1 MWYCRHWTLTRDTT
15 WRHSPSVGC
24 VPGALAASSEAEELV
39 ILMQSTQPLLLWL
52 VLLLSHWRNPWLI
65 QGTQTCFPIRVLFL
79 VLHFEIWCE
88 VDFPSFACGIQLFQ
102 HHLLK
107 RRFFPFILVSTL
119 CNTMHIS
126 MMQFY
131 FWALVLL
138 HDHPYASTHCLGD
151 GSKLWSQKCESK
163 LVPTFQDKFWVNR
176 VLPISICIL
185 G

>member
-15 WRHSPSVGC
+15 WRHSPSMGC
-24 VPGALAASSEAEELV
+24 VLGALAASSEAEELV
-39 ILMQSTQPLLLWL
+39 ILMQSTHRCCCGLCSCHTEDIPGWSRAHRPVFL
-52 VLLLSHWRNPWLI
+52 
-65 QGTQTCFPIRVLFL
+65 GEFCCL

-107 RRFFPFILVSTL
+107 RRFFPLILVSTL
-119 CNTMHIS
+119 RNTIQIS
-126 MMQFY
+126 MVQFY

-138 HDHPYASTHCLGD
+138 HDLPYASHCLGD

-176 VLPISICIL
+176 VFPFLYVF
-185 G
+185 